1 MTSDLIAVATDPA
14 GAGETELAQNT
25 VPFLDIFISP
35 LPYVDD
41 VDVVIPVS
49 YWNGDTEL
57 NGKSGRRKRNELRMQ
72 LIGFY
77 RFYCLGEAVSR

>member
-1 MTSDLIAVATDPA
+1 MFLSDMPFHAQAMKLQIHTSCSGLKN
-14 GAGETELAQNT
+14 LK
-25 VPFLDIFISP
+25 
-35 LPYVDD
+35 VDD

-57 NGKSGRRKRNELRMQ
+57 YGKSGRRKRNELRMQ